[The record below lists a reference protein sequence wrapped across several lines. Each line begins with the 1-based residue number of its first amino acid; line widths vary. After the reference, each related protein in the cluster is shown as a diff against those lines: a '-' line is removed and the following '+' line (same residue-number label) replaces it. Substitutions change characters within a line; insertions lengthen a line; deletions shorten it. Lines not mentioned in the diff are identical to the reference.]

1 MTPAVDG
8 VLATHP
14 VVSAIPF
21 FVPTFIVVA
30 VIAVIVWRDRHRDDD
45 EPNGQDGHAGHAGHE
60 EGSEERENLHDPG

>member
-21 FVPTFIVVA
+21 FVPTFVVVA
-30 VIAVIVWRDRHRDDD
+30 VIAVIVWRDRRRDDD
-45 EPNGQDGHAGHAGHE
+45 EHGGHGEREDH
-60 EGSEERENLHDPG
+60 SERENLRDPG